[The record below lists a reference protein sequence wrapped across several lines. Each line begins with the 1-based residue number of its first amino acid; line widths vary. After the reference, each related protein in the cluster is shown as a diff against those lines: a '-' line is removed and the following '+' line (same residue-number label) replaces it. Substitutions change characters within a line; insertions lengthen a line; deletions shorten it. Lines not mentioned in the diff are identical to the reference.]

1 MPGGAQTGAEMKGW
15 GVHTSGA
22 SHIAFSVGNFE
33 RSLAWYQRVFGA
45 EVVMDEPAD
54 HRHAAVLGLPGT
66 SLLIGLSEFYA
77 RADAP
82 FDPTHTGLDHFAFA
96 VGTRSDLDD
105 WAAHLDGLGIDH
117 SGPLD
122 VPPGA
127 ILNFKD
133 PDGIALALMW
143 RR

>member
-1 MPGGAQTGAEMKGW
+1 M
-15 GVHTSGA
+15 HTCGA
-22 SHIAFSVGNFE
+22 SHIALSVSNFE
-33 RSLAWYQRVFGA
+33 RSLAWYQEVFGA

-54 HRHAAVLGLPGT
+54 HRHAAVLSLPGT
-66 SLLIGLSEFYA
+66 GLLIGLSEFYG

-82 FDPTHTGLDHFAFA
+82 FDPTRTGLDHFAFA

-105 WAAHLDGLGIDH
+105 WAECLDGLGIDH
-117 SGPLD
+117 SGPLE